1 METKGENM
9 TYDEFIDFV
18 CAKCVYETIYK
29 DSEGRIILVI
39 NLLDAYE
46 LVRRL
51 NLATMFQPDAQK
63 SVDQHKDGN

>member
-1 METKGENM
+1 M